1 MRLLVVPRHGKTQKK
16 ARNVTLREV
25 RRARR
30 EFTPLDSPDF
40 PVFAMQLLRRGR
52 YDHHRNPRRDL
63 RTPVGIGS
71 FSPAQHREASL
82 GTTYTARTRGRQ
94 SPLPTVT
101 SVNLSRHENV
111 VKTGIQSR
119 IMEDSGFEPLTY

>member
-1 MRLLVVPRHGKTQKK
+1 MEASQAPGANALG
-16 ARNVTLREV
+16 
-25 RRARR
+25 
-30 EFTPLDSPDF
+30 SPDLQ
-40 PVFAMQLLRRGR
+40 VFAMQLLRRGR
-52 YDHHRNPRRDL
+52 CNHEGHSQRMTGL
-63 RTPVGIGS
+63 L
-71 FSPAQHREASL
+71 SPAQHREASL

-111 VKTGIQSR
+111 VKTGIQSQDHAR